1 MPTYIAFLRAINL
14 GRNRKLLMADLR
26 NYLEES
32 GLTGVETYIQTGNV
46 RFKTPMRSMEKV
58 EKHVEAVLASE
69 SGFEVPVI
77 LFSPEDL
84 KQVYDDADGLIS
96 TADPVDGRRYVT
108 FLKRDPPAVGAT
120 ELDNWDVEG
129 ERAKVLG
136 RAVHWMVPGLS
147 QDAKLSNARVE
158 KLVGVGTTRDLK
170 VVTTL
175 AQRWGS

>member
-32 GLTGVETYIQTGNV
+32 GLTEVETYIQTGNV
-46 RFKTPMRSMEKV
+46 LFKTPMRSMEKV
-58 EKHVEAVLASE
+58 EKQVEAVLASE

-77 LFSPEDL
+77 LFSPEEL
-84 KQVYDDADGLIS
+84 KQVYDDAVGLIS
-96 TADPVDGRRYVT
+96 TADPVAARRYVT
-108 FLKRDPPAVGAT
+108 FLKHDAPAVGAT
-120 ELDNWDVEG
+120 ELDNWDAEG

-136 RAVHWMVPGLS
+136 RAVHWIVPGLS

-170 VVTTL
+170 VVRTL
-175 AQRWGS
+175 AERWGS

>member
-32 GLTGVETYIQTGNV
+32 GLTEVETYIQTGNV
-46 RFKTPMRSMEKV
+46 QFKTPMRSMEKV
-58 EKHVEAVLASE
+58 EKHVEAVLASG

-77 LFSPEDL
+77 LFSPEIL
-84 KQVYDDADGLIS
+84 QQVYDDADGLIS
-96 TADPVDGRRYVT
+96 TADPVDARRYVT
-108 FLKRDPPAVGAT
+108 LLKREPPAVGTT
-120 ELDNWDVEG
+120 ELDNWDAEG

-158 KLVGVGTTRDLK
+158 KLVGLGTTRDLK
-170 VVTTL
+170 VVRKL
-175 AQRWGS
+175 AERWGS

>member
-26 NYLEES
+26 HYLEES
-32 GLTGVETYIQTGNV
+32 GLTEVETYIQTGNV
-46 RFKTPMRSMEKV
+46 RFKTPMRSDEKV
-58 EKHVEAVLASE
+58 EKYVEGVLAGN

-77 LFSPEDL
+77 LFSSREL
-84 KQVYDDADGLIS
+84 KRVYDDAVGLVS
-96 TADPVDGRRYVT
+96 TADPVDARRYVT
-108 FLKRDPPAVGAT
+108 FLKHDPPAAGAT
-120 ELDNWDVEG
+120 ELDNWDAEG

-175 AQRWGS
+175 TERWGS